1 MAANKNSLIWI
12 REGALLG
19 WRAVAVI
26 SALYLASLVMVPTH
40 AWAEGALEADL
51 AQCWSCHGR
60 DGRSNDSTMPVIW
73 GQTADYIMKQLSDYR
88 DGGRENQIMSSMAES
103 IPRSKLAEAAK
114 IISLKPWPQLDA
126 PVSKALLPD
135 LAQACT
141 ACHGADLMGAVTD
154 AGPAPRLAGQNER
167 YLAEQMQ
174 AFATGLRANQD
185 IMTSMMR
192 AIDAAQREVLAH
204 QIANYAP

>member
-1 MAANKNSLIWI
+1 
-12 REGALLG
+12 
-19 WRAVAVI
+19 
-26 SALYLASLVMVPTH
+26 
-40 AWAEGALEADL
+40 
-51 AQCWSCHGR
+51 
-60 DGRSNDSTMPVIW
+60 MPVIW
-73 GQTADYIMKQLSDYR
+73 GQSADYIVKQLNDYR

-103 IPRSKLAEAAK
+103 IPRSKLADAAK

-126 PVSKALLPD
+126 PVSKVPLPD

-141 ACHGADLMGAVTD
+141 ACHGADLMGAITD

-185 IMTSMMR
+185 MMTVMMR
-192 AIDAAQREVLAH
+192 GIDAAQRGILAQH
-204 QIANYAP
+204 YAP